1 MKMFET
7 TNQLVSL
14 GNEATRT
21 YSKHEENP
29 AVGFLKKV
37 TYKQQV
43 FHVNVDLQEFNHYHA
58 LVISQYWT

>member
-21 YSKHEENP
+21 YSKHEENMRKTLLL
-29 AVGFLKKV
+29 A
-37 TYKQQV
+37 
-43 FHVNVDLQEFNHYHA
+43 
-58 LVISQYWT
+58 S